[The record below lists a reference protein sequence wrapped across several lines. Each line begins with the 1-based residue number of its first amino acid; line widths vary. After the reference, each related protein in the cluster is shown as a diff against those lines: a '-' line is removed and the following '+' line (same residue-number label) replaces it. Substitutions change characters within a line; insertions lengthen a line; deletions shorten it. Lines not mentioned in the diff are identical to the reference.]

1 LGYRISK
8 EHAHEGCR
16 VQWRPE
22 RLSYN
27 SLAFISRS
35 FDQLYSQFVGVLY
48 DNMKFRTRA
57 QWQKNQV

>member
-16 VQWRPE
+16 VQWKPE

-35 FDQLYSQFVGVLY
+35 FDQLYSQLVGVLY
-48 DNMKFRTRA
+48 EVQNTCAMAK
-57 QWQKNQV
+57 KSSG